1 MAIFLILAPYGA
13 YTFLMLTTSATISVF
28 VAAAICLATTVAI
41 DACAAA
47 P

>member
-28 VAAAICLATTVAI
+28 VASAICLATVAI
-41 DACAAA
+41 SCAAA